1 MRFTTIVALL
11 AASLTATTAS
21 PISSQ
26 PQPLPNNNNAPRA
39 GGPSYVPITPPCAV
53 TDPLP
58 PPPSTDTANQTSAG
72 IRPSSALTAA
82 HQLYSWDRPAGD
94 AAYLNASTLWGNCV
108 EQCNGLDGCVS
119 AFLAYDVPAEPRHG
133 APGGAPGIACRMFDV
148 AVGEGDFRPVA
159 NGSYVRAVAGVIGGD
174 GCGK

>member
-26 PQPLPNNNNAPRA
+26 LNSNVPRA
-39 GGPSYVPITPPCAV
+39 GGPSYVPITAPCTV

-58 PPPSTDTANQTSAG
+58 PSTNKNTTGFRPST
-72 IRPSSALTAA
+72 ALTAA

-94 AAYLNASTLWGNCV
+94 AAYLNASTLWTNCV

-119 AFLAYDVPAEPRHG
+119 AFLAYDVPAEPHYG
-133 APGGAPGIACRMFDV
+133 APGGALGIACRMFDV
-148 AVGEGDFRPVA
+148 AVDESDFRSVS
-159 NGSYVRAVAGVIGGD
+159 NGSYVRAVAGVIGGE